1 MELNY
6 NRARLAISG
15 QCSNAQII
23 NNITRE
29 IPQILKETSL
39 QVDLSG
45 IDVIDS
51 AGLAVLINLLRDC
64 KRHNITVR
72 FERVPDKLRH
82 LAALSN
88 ADELLNSEL
97 IHKGCS

>member
-6 NRARLAISG
+6 SKALLVISG

-23 NNITRE
+23 NNITCQ
-29 IPQILKETSL
+29 IPQILNETSL
-39 QVDLSG
+39 RIDLSG
-45 IDVIDS
+45 IEVIDS

-64 KRHNITVR
+64 KQHNIKVR

-88 ADELLNSEL
+88 ADELLNT
-97 IHKGCS
+97 

>member
-6 NRARLAISG
+6 SKAHLVISG

-23 NNITRE
+23 NNITSR
-29 IPQILKETSL
+29 IPQILNETSL
-39 QVDLSG
+39 QIDLSG
-45 IDVIDS
+45 IEVIDS

-64 KRHNITVR
+64 KQHNIKVR

-88 ADELLNSEL
+88 ADELLNT
-97 IHKGCS
+97 